1 MQLPTHFDNIHSFSS
16 LAEDMLF
23 EEPYSIPCL
32 FLCAKDYEQKLE
44 NLVLLLLVQE
54 KLEAHR
60 TLLGCMGYALMNI

>member
-1 MQLPTHFDNIHSFSS
+1 
-16 LAEDMLF
+16 MLF